1 MQAGPN
7 VKKGKEMDDDS
18 DSRRELKS
26 GKKPWWKI
34 WRRKL
39 GTPDYYK
46 LEKEIDA
53 NLEGLYLKAK
63 KSRQPLG
70 KVIDDYLEFKLK
82 FPKLSFKQ

>member
-1 MQAGPN
+1 M
-7 VKKGKEMDDDS
+7 
-18 DSRRELKS
+18 
-26 GKKPWWKI
+26 
-34 WRRKL
+34 

-82 FPKLSFKQ
+82 LSPKVREDIKNLWRERAPKINVPLFEVLFLSINF